1 MIAGGME
8 SRRAVHNCFKRT
20 GSKQANNAVPN
31 RYPSFPNSKTPDG
44 DVLPQ
49 TGRREKR
56 QERREKEIKD
66 RPNSKPERQTKHIKT
81 VGEKREKESESER
94 IIF

>member
-20 GSKQANNAVPN
+20 GSKQANDEVPNRYPSFPNDAVPN
-31 RYPSFPNSKTPDG
+31 RYPSFPNSKRPDG

-66 RPNSKPERQTKHIKT
+66 SQTASQRD
-81 VGEKREKESESER
+81 KRNT
-94 IIF
+94 